1 MWIKTE
7 GGYLL
12 NTDQIEF
19 IRYDEDMDMTM
30 AVSADTT
37 HIISQDNTVDNLFN
51 LLTRGGVQYR
61 VRN

>member
-19 IRYDEDMDMTM
+19 ISYDEKTNSTFARGED
-30 AVSADTT
+30 
-37 HIISQDNTVDNLFN
+37 IIHVISKDNVIDNLFN
-51 LLTRGGVQYR
+51 VLTRGGAKYHAR
-61 VRN
+61 

>member
-19 IRYDEDMDMTM
+19 ISYDEKTNTTF
-30 AVSADTT
+30 ARGEEIT

-51 LLTRGGVQYR
+51 VLTRGGVQYR